1 MPKFK
6 LSKKAKMTWLH
17 DGEEPVVCFDPERVA
32 FGHGR
37 LRPGGHEMFPRPGMH
52 WAWGGMFWPFWGYQL
67 RNQRRILS
75 FRALASKQK
84 ASFRLV
90 TRAKGHVLESDW
102 RMDIT
107 YDAELRS
114 YVYDVTTTATVIRKA
129 RPEQYNPYEFEYF
142 DLFVAGMLDN
152 KTAPQLYRDGRH
164 HPLPGP
170 LWGYFVYDK
179 QGDGYGSNCYRI
191 KAPLNRWI
199 TEAQNNV
206 HIARDGIA
214 GFMNNPIGNP
224 VVQLVGDTAAVSSL
238 SLCNWFY
245 DLHFT
250 HVLCGVKEPPP
261 KGFSTTVRFRIM
273 EYDCE
278 RSHSF
283 LESAELP
290 AYLASEYRAKSFVRY
305 EESGVNSFENAV
317 TIDAPDHG
325 RIWRPFHDHPLY
337 VNFGITDVSFHAE
350 GKARELFDG
359 VTTNPNAACSWDRQC
374 GRTGT
379 SSLKVATTRQ
389 ATAGWSLPL
398 FEAPQLE
405 PDRRYRLSVWIRTR
419 GLTGKGATLA
429 YFQDA
434 YQSPWLLK
442 EKDKKMERR
451 PVFAS
456 KRVKGNS
463 AWKKVEVITPP
474 LELVHKGKTFEY
486 DLCICALQPVLWH
499 EGAGESWFDDFL
511 LEPVE

>member
-1 MPKFK
+1 
-6 LSKKAKMTWLH
+6 
-17 DGEEPVVCFDPERVA
+17 
-32 FGHGR
+32 
-37 LRPGGHEMFPRPGMH
+37 
-52 WAWGGMFWPFWGYQL
+52 
-67 RNQRRILS
+67 
-75 FRALASKQK
+75 
-84 ASFRLV
+84 
-90 TRAKGHVLESDW
+90 
-102 RMDIT
+102 
-107 YDAELRS
+107 
-114 YVYDVTTTATVIRKA
+114 
-129 RPEQYNPYEFEYF
+129 
-142 DLFVAGMLDN
+142 
-152 KTAPQLYRDGRH
+152 
-164 HPLPGP
+164 
-170 LWGYFVYDK
+170 
-179 QGDGYGSNCYRI
+179 
-191 KAPLNRWI
+191 
-199 TEAQNNV
+199 V